1 MKKKNGTMWLSNLIK
16 GGTKLRNTMGS
27 ILEAHETNTLVPA
40 PDLETKKAKVRA
52 EPSQGH
58 TLSPCE
64 TLNLDSVSKNKVSQP
79 SGVIIPWQG
88 MVSPVREKTE
98 IFERSWEGLISQ
110 MEREDLTFFKTAS
123 QLRAKPY

>member
-1 MKKKNGTMWLSNLIK
+1 MYFY
-16 GGTKLRNTMGS
+16 GS
-27 ILEAHETNTLVPA
+27 GFQTSLCH
-40 PDLETKKAKVRA
+40 K
-52 EPSQGH
+52 
-58 TLSPCE
+58 TLSLACE

-123 QLRAKPY
+123 QLRAKLY